1 MMMPQKLFQKL
12 FQKLLHRQGQS
23 LIEFALILPILL
35 MALMIVIEIARLFPA
50 WLTIESSARQAAHYA
65 LSGTYDPQKCR
76 DYGLAC
82 DSTDQAARETAR
94 NLARLYSIQDAARS
108 ALAGILAD
116 TTAGRDTR
124 SFIDLVVCSTRRGAD
139 GQPKYVY
146 LENPKP
152 PSTTVY
158 PRCVLSSDGVTEQQD
173 PGGPGDRVTIAVLFD
188 HPVITPLRAVIDWIP
203 LLARRETIVNTASQ

>member
-1 MMMPQKLFQKL
+1 MMQNLLRKLT
-12 FQKLLHRQGQS
+12 RQQGQSQS

-35 MALMIVIEIARLFPA
+35 MLLMIVIEVARLFPA

-65 LSGTYDPQKCR
+65 VSGTYNPQECL
-76 DYGLAC
+76 DYQLAC
-82 DSTDQAARETAR
+82 DSPDPTARETAR
-94 NLARLYSIQDAARS
+94 NLARLYSIQDSARS

-116 TTAGRDTR
+116 TAATRDTR
-124 SFIDLVVCSTRRGAD
+124 SFVDLVVCSNRHDAD

-158 PRCVLSSDGVTEQQD
+158 PRCVLSSDGITEQQD
-173 PGGPGDRVTIAVLFD
+173 PGGPGDHVTIAVLFN

-203 LLARRETIVNTASQ
+203 LLARRETIVSVVSQ